1 MQEGGAN
8 KGYDPADEPLVN
20 PESALK
26 KAADDIKSTDWQR
39 IFDACNTFKRLAKF
53 HKHLHS

>member
-26 KAADDIKSTDWQR
+26 KAADDIKSTDW
-39 IFDACNTFKRLAKF
+39 
-53 HKHLHS
+53 